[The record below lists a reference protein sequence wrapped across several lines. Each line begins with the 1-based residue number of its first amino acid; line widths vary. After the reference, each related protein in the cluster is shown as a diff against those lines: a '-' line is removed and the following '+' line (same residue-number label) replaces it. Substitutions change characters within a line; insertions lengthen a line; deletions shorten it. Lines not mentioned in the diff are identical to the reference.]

1 MKMFS
6 LQGKNAIVIGG
17 SKGIGKSMAKGLAS
31 AGATV
36 IICSRNQKDLDVAAN
51 EISKITDAR
60 VVGIAADMSSIEAVK
75 TLVNRVILEFGHIDV
90 LVNAAGVNV
99 RKAALD
105 FDESDWDL
113 VQNVQL
119 KYVFFMCQAVAR
131 HMVKEGIKGKII
143 NIASLTSLFGFKNMI
158 SYCSAK
164 GAIVQMTKAYANEL
178 APYGICVNAMAPGYT
193 KTEMTSPLFENPE
206 WVKTTL
212 SRIPINRTGVPDDY
226 MGVAVFLASSASD
239 YMTGQLVIVDGG
251 WAAS

>member
-36 IICSRNQKDLDVAAN
+36 IICSRNQKELDVAAN

-60 VVGIAADMSSIEAVK
+60 VIGIAADMSSIEAVN
-75 TLVNRVILEFGHIDV
+75 TLVDKVILEFGHIDV

-105 FDESDWDL
+105 FEESDWDL

-119 KYVFFMCQAVAR
+119 KYVFFMCQAVAK
-131 HMVKEGIKGKII
+131 HMVEKEIKGKII

-212 SRIPINRTGVPDDY
+212 SKIPMNRTGVPDDY
-226 MGVAVFLASSASD
+226 MGIAVFLASSASD